1 MERWGIKILNLVQE
15 FKMIEIN
22 GEEIIMLDGYRKY
35 TIEKIDLE
43 TDVELRKLCIGERD
57 MYNNL

>member
-57 MYNNL
+57 MDNNL

>member
-35 TIEKIDLE
+35 TFEK
-43 TDVELRKLCIGERD
+43 
-57 MYNNL
+57 N